1 MKNQMIIIGKW
12 ESLLNA
18 ARKTA
23 EGDRFFRDGLLLQDR
38 FNKYISL
45 SEKVPGYGMGG
56 QPGSEFN
63 REVLAAKIA
72 HELGNGFGG
81 RHLLD
86 EKQLEILREKLAVI
100 VCEESNKKGLR
111 R

>member
-1 MKNQMIIIGKW
+1 MKNQMEIIDKW

-18 ARKTA
+18 AKKTA
-23 EGDRFFRDGLLLQDR
+23 EGDRFFRDGLLLRDR
-38 FNKYISL
+38 FNNYLSL

-56 QPGSEFN
+56 QPGSEYN
-63 REVLAAKIA
+63 REVLAAKIT

-86 EKQLEILREKLAVI
+86 EKQLKILRRKLAEI
-100 VCEESNKKGLR
+100 VCAEPKRKRLR

>member
-1 MKNQMIIIGKW
+1 MKEEIEIIGKW
-12 ESLLNA
+12 ERLLNA

-23 EGDRFFRDGLLLQDR
+23 EGDRFFRDGLLLRDR
-38 FNKYISL
+38 FNNYLSL

>member
-1 MKNQMIIIGKW
+1 MKKEIEIIGKW
-12 ESLLNA
+12 ESVLNA

-23 EGDRFFRDGLLLQDR
+23 EGDRFFRDGLLLRDR
-38 FNKYISL
+38 FNRYLSL

-56 QPGSEFN
+56 QPGSEYN

>member
-1 MKNQMIIIGKW
+1 MQKEIEIIDKW

-23 EGDRFFRDGLLLQDR
+23 EGDRFFSDGLLLRER
-38 FNKYISL
+38 FNRYLSL
-45 SEKVPGYGMGG
+45 SDKVPGYAMGG

-63 REVLAAKIA
+63 REVLAAKIT